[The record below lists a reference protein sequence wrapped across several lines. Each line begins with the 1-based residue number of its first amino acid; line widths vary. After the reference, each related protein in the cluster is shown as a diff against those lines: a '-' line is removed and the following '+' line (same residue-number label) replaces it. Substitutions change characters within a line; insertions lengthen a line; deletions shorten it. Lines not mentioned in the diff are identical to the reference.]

1 MTWTTLSFPYASL
14 LTSTKM
20 TQLYDN
26 ITAQANG
33 DTGAPKQQTNGIAD
47 DAVTA
52 AKIKGPAAGTSYVT
66 GSSCSSSS
74 TTSITALK
82 IKEIIVP
89 FAGSIGC
96 TFSLKGLSSSTPVYA
111 RVYKNGTAA
120 GTLRSVSSTSYSD
133 FSESSI
139 TVAAGDLLQIYA
151 YITPVSGN
159 TAVVRN
165 FILTSSVL
173 PPNCCETL
181 VL

>member
-52 AKIKGPAAGTSYVT
+52 AKIKGPSAGTSYAV
-66 GSSCSSSS
+66 GSSCSESVTTSS
-74 TTSITALK
+74 TAIK
-82 IKEIIVP
+82 IKEVIVP

-96 TFSLKGLSSSTPVYA
+96 KFSLKGLSSSTPVYA
-111 RVYKNGTAA
+111 QVYKNGATA
-120 GTLRSVSSTSYSD
+120 GTLRNVSSTAYVT
-133 FSESSI
+133 FSEASI

-151 YITPVSGN
+151 YITPISGN
-159 TAVVRN
+159 TAYVNN
-165 FILTSSVL
+165 FVLTSSVL
-173 PPNCCETL
+173 PPNCCE
-181 VL
+181 VLA